1 MLMQIILF
9 YLVFSKVYFS
19 QNEEGMK
26 KKLVI
31 EKCCNCPFYKRI
43 AVKNEALKAVCFG
56 RNKVYYLLND
66 TESSIPEDCPLET
79 IEESN

>member
-1 MLMQIILF
+1 MHI
-9 YLVFSKVYFS
+9 YK
-19 QNEEGMK
+19 GMK

>member
-1 MLMQIILF
+1 
-9 YLVFSKVYFS
+9 
-19 QNEEGMK
+19 MK

-31 EKCCNCPFYKRI
+31 EKCCTCPFYKRI
-43 AVKNEALKAVCFG
+43 AVKNEALKAVCFC